1 MNLKNR
7 KITSEQAI
15 SIVTT
20 KLAGDISNLSTQQ
33 TKAVNTFR
41 ETVNELEAN
50 NVALRTSV
58 ENFNNLMSFIQE
70 KKAEAERMIA
80 NNESVRQKI
89 LDIIGE
95 A

>member
-70 KKAEAERMIA
+70 KKAEAERMIV

>member
-1 MNLKNR
+1 MNINVR
-7 KITSEQAI
+7 KITPDQAI

-20 KLAGDISNLSTQQ
+20 KLAGDISNLSVQQ
-33 TKAVNTFR
+33 NRAVNTFR
-41 ETVNELEAN
+41 ETVNDLEAN

-58 ENFNNLMSFIQE
+58 ENFNNLMSFIQD
-70 KKAEAERMIA
+70 KKAEAERMIE
-80 NNESVRQKI
+80 NNETVRQKI

>member
-1 MNLKNR
+1 MNLKGR

-41 ETVNELEAN
+41 ETVDELEAN

-70 KKAEAERMIA
+70 KKTEAERMIA

-95 A
+95 V